1 MSDAVRTKPHHFVD
15 IITEYGAGREQWQ
28 PSAYGHAVHTVA
40 HRVVR
45 DHSVTLEMTSGA
57 DDICA
62 PCVHNVD
69 GLCDDTIDTSFRPE
83 APSSKREWNLI
94 IDNRWYGRLGLKD
107 GDRLRAEEFV
117 RRLRDALDDGITDIY
132 REIPPEMTAERL
144 GNLESGVAKYLG
156 GSASREA

>member
-1 MSDAVRTKPHHFVD
+1 MSDVIRTKPHHFVD

-94 IDNRWYGRLGLKD
+94 IEPTMGRTNSSNPGKPPTIHPACHVYD
-107 GDRLRAEEFV
+107 DR
-117 RRLRDALDDGITDIY
+117 
-132 REIPPEMTAERL
+132 
-144 GNLESGVAKYLG
+144 SSVAG
-156 GSASREA
+156 